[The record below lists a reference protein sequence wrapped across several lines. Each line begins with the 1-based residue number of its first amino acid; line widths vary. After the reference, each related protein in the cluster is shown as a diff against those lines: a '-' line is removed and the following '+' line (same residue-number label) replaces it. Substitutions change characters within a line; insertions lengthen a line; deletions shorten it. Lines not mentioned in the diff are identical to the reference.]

1 MSGLKNN
8 IPINLK
14 INKDLTPSSENHVRE
29 KFAHIRYSFNIR
41 IFSIS
46 FQNTFFPF
54 NLRLFSRSS
63 FDKKKL
69 LNKSVSKTLKKRGMF
84 NIGTTILTCSI
95 PLNNYIYD
103 DSSCKV
109 IM

>member
-1 MSGLKNN
+1 MEKIIAEIRIVQSWKINNDNPLSFYRQISDYELDLSHAPLLNRIQENSVMSGLKNN

-46 FQNTFFPF
+46 F
-54 NLRLFSRSS
+54 
-63 FDKKKL
+63 
-69 LNKSVSKTLKKRGMF
+69 
-84 NIGTTILTCSI
+84 
-95 PLNNYIYD
+95 
-103 DSSCKV
+103 
-109 IM
+109 